1 MSDLPAIR
9 VLEPAPGVLAFY
21 AGRDGS
27 RFAPEDNW
35 VDAGALGL
43 GIASYAL
50 LAGEEALVYDTGT
63 TLEWGQEVRVEL
75 EARGA
80 RRFTVVLG
88 HWHLDH
94 VAGTAA
100 FADCEV
106 LANVRTDAHLREHR
120 EAIEAG
126 TYEGPPAISP
136 LLLPTRTFDG
146 REALMLG
153 AGGDGALAVELL
165 TYDIHSD
172 DQTLV
177 WLPGRGLLICGDAM
191 EDTVT
196 YVGEPERTDA
206 HLRDL
211 DRLRGLGPRTIL
223 PCHGHPETIAAG
235 GYPPAFFDATEAY
248 LRLLLGTT
256 DPDPAVDPDG
266 LAERPLRELLP
277 HLPGAEAL
285 RYFEPYERIHRH
297 NLAALAGAAGD

>member
-9 VLEPAPGVLAFY
+9 VFEPSPGVLAFY
-21 AGRDGS
+21 GGRDGN
-27 RFAPEDNW
+27 RFATEDNW
-35 VDAGALGL
+35 VDAGALAL

-80 RRFTVVLG
+80 RRLIVVLS

-106 LANVRTDAHLREHR
+106 VANVRTAAHLTTHR
-120 EAIEAG
+120 EAIESG
-126 TYEGPPAISP
+126 DLEGPPAISP
-136 LLLPTRTFDG
+136 LVLPTRTFDG
-146 REALMLG
+146 RETMRLG
-153 AGGDGALAVELL
+153 AADEALAVELL

-177 WLPGRGLLICGDAM
+177 WLPDRGLLICGDAM

-196 YVGEPERTDA
+196 YVDEAERLEA

-211 DRLRGLGPRTIL
+211 DRLRELAPRKIL
-223 PCHGHPETIAAG
+223 PCHGDPERIAAG
-235 GYPPAFFDATEAY
+235 GYPPELIDATEAY

-256 DPDPAVDPDG
+256 DPDPAADPDDA
-266 LAERPLRELLP
+266 AERPLRELIAE
-277 HLPGAEAL
+277 LPGADAL
-285 RYFEPYERIHRH
+285 RYFEPYERVHRQ
-297 NLAALAGAAGD
+297 NLAAVSAL

>member
-1 MSDLPAIR
+1 MSDLPALR
-9 VLEPAPGVLAFY
+9 VFEPSPGVLAFY
-21 AGRDGS
+21 AGRDGG

-63 TLEWGQEVRVEL
+63 TLESGQEVRVEL

-100 FADCEV
+100 FADAEIEI
-106 LANVRTDAHLREHR
+106 LANVRTAAHLTEHR
-120 EAIEAG
+120 EAIESG
-126 TYEGPPAISP
+126 DHEGPPAISP
-136 LLLPTRTFDG
+136 LVLPTRTFDG
-146 REALMLG
+146 RETIRLGDNDALV
-153 AGGDGALAVELL
+153 VELL

-177 WLPGRGLLICGDAM
+177 WLPDRGLLICGDAM
-191 EDTVT
+191 EDTCT
-196 YVGEPERTDA
+196 YVSEAERTEI

-211 DRLRGLGPRTIL
+211 DRLRELEPRTIL
-223 PCHGHPETIAAG
+223 PCHGDPERIAAG
-235 GYPPAFFDATEAY
+235 GYPPALIDATAAY
-248 LRLLLGTT
+248 LRLLLATT
-256 DPDPAVDPDG
+256 DPDPAADPDDD
-266 LAERPLRELLP
+266 AERPLRELIEE
-277 HLPGAEAL
+277 LPGREAL
-285 RYFEPYERIHRH
+285 RYFEPYEGVHRE
-297 NLAALAGAAGD
+297 NLTAFAAL

>member
-1 MSDLPAIR
+1 MSDLPALR
-9 VLEPAPGVLAFY
+9 VFEPSPGVLAFY

-27 RFAPEDNW
+27 RFAAEDNW

-80 RRFTVVLG
+80 RRFIAVLG

-106 LANVRTDAHLREHR
+106 LANVRTAAHLTANR
-120 EAIEAG
+120 EAIESG
-126 TYEGPPAISP
+126 SYEGPPAIAP
-136 LLLPTRTFDG
+136 LVLPTRTFDG
-146 REALMLG
+146 REALRLG
-153 AGGDGALAVELL
+153 RGDEELAVELL

-172 DQTLV
+172 DQTLA
-177 WLPGRGLLICGDAM
+177 WLPDRGLLICGDAM
-191 EDTVT
+191 EDSVT
-196 YVGEPERTDA
+196 YVGEGGRIDA

-211 DRLRGLGPRTIL
+211 DRLRTLSPRTIL
-223 PCHGHPETIAAG
+223 PCHGDPERIAAG
-235 GYPPAFFDATEAY
+235 GYPPALFDATEAY
-248 LRLLLGTT
+248 LRHLQGAAA
-256 DPDPAVDPDG
+256 DPTAADPS
-266 LAERPLRELLP
+266 LRDLLP
-277 HLPGAEAL
+277 SLNGTEAL

-297 NLAALAGAAGD
+297 NLAAVRPT

>member
-1 MSDLPAIR
+1 MSDLPALR
-9 VLEPAPGVLAFY
+9 VFEPSPGVLAFY

-35 VDAGALGL
+35 VDAGALSL

-63 TLEWGQEVRVEL
+63 TLEWGHEVRGEL

-80 RRFTVVLG
+80 RRFTVILS

-106 LANVRTDAHLREHR
+106 LANARTAAHLTANR

-126 TYEGPPAISP
+126 ELEGPPAISP
-136 LLLPTRTFDG
+136 LVLPTRTFDG
-146 REALMLG
+146 REAIRLG
-153 AGGDGALAVELL
+153 HEDEALEVELL

-177 WLPGRGLLICGDAM
+177 WLPDRGLLICGDAM

-196 YVGEPERTDA
+196 YVGEAARIDA

-211 DRLRGLGPRTIL
+211 DRLRELEPRTIL
-223 PCHGHPETIAAG
+223 PCHGDPERIAAG
-235 GYPPAFFDATEAY
+235 GYPQALIDATEAY

-256 DPDPAVDPDG
+256 DPDPAADPDD
-266 LAERPLRELLP
+266 AADRPLLELIEE
-277 HLPGAEAL
+277 LPGAEAL
-285 RYFEPYERIHRH
+285 RYFEPYERVHRQ
-297 NLAALAGAAGD
+297 NLDAVAAL